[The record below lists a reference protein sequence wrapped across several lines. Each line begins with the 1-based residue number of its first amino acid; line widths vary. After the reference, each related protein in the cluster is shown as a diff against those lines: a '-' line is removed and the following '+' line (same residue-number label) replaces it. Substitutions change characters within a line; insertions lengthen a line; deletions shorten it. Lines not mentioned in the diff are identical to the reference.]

1 MEQLYLWLWIFFLYA
16 FLGWCSE
23 VVFAAV
29 KTGKFVNRG
38 YLLGPVCPI
47 YGMGVA
53 LVLWALA
60 PLEGNLLVLYFGSVL
75 ITSALEF
82 LLGWISE
89 KLLHQRLW
97 DYSNMPFNICGHVCL
112 AFSLVWGF
120 ACLLVVRVFHPVL
133 MGLVALIPHLVGW
146 ILLAVFSMALLT
158 DLILTTAAALKLPRQ
173 IRAVEDMEKLLRSIS
188 DNIGESLYSG
198 VTKLEL
204 EERKEEFQAKMEA
217 RNAKNEALR
226 RELEEKIA
234 AYRASVGKNRT
245 YHRLV
250 KAFPHLREERHH
262 RRLEELR
269 AYMARRNQ
277 EKQESEEHKQ

>member
-1 MEQLYLWLWIFFLYA
+1 MEQLYTWLWIFFLYA
-16 FLGWCSE
+16 FLGWCCE

-38 YLLGPVCPI
+38 FLLGPVCPI

-53 LVLWALA
+53 LVLWALL
-60 PLEGNLLVLYFGSVL
+60 PLEHNLPVLYFGSVL

-97 DYSNMPFNICGHVCL
+97 DYSDMPFNLCGHICL

-120 ACLLVVRVFHPVL
+120 ACLLVVRIFHPVL
-133 MGLVALIPHLVGW
+133 MGLVALIPHTLGW
-146 ILLAVFSMALLT
+146 ILLALFSAAFLT
-158 DLILTTAAALKLPRQ
+158 DLVLTLIAALKLPKQ
-173 IRAVEDMEKLLRSIS
+173 VRAVEDMEKLLRSIS
-188 DNIGESLYSG
+188 DGIGESLYSG

-204 EERKEEFQAKMEA
+204 EDKKEEFQARMEE
-217 RNAKNEALR
+217 RNAKNAAKR
-226 RELEEKIA
+226 QELEEKIA
-234 AYRASVGKNRT
+234 AYRRMVGKNRT
-245 YHRLV
+245 YRRWV
-250 KAFPHLREERHH
+250 KAFPHLQMERHH

-269 AYMARRNQ
+269 AYIARRNAEQ
-277 EKQESEEHKQ
+277 NEREETK

>member
-1 MEQLYLWLWIFFLYA
+1 MEQLYTWLWIFFLYA
-16 FLGWCSE
+16 FLGWCCE

-38 YLLGPVCPI
+38 FLLGPVCPI

-53 LVLWALA
+53 LVLWALL
-60 PLEGNLLVLYFGSVL
+60 PLEDNLLVLYFGSVL

-97 DYSNMPFNICGHVCL
+97 DYSDMPFNLCGHICL

-133 MGLVALIPHLVGW
+133 MGLVALIPHTLGW
-146 ILLAVFSMALLT
+146 ILLALFSAAFLT
-158 DLILTTAAALKLPRQ
+158 DLILTLIAALKLPKQ
-173 IRAVEDMEKLLRSIS
+173 VRAVEDMEKLLRSIS
-188 DNIGESLYSG
+188 DSIGEGLYSG

-204 EERKEEFQAKMEA
+204 EDKKEEFQARMEE
-217 RNAKNEALR
+217 RNAKNAAKR
-226 RELEEKIA
+226 QELEEKIA
-234 AYRASVGKNRT
+234 AYRRMVGKNRT
-245 YHRLV
+245 YRRWV
-250 KAFPHLREERHH
+250 KAFPHLQKECHH

-269 AYMARRNQ
+269 AYIARRNAEQ
-277 EKQESEEHKQ
+277 NEREETK

>member
-146 ILLAVFSMALLT
+146 ILLAVFSAAFLT

-204 EERKEEFQAKMEA
+204 EGGVPGQAGGPQRQERG
-217 RNAKNEALR
+217 
-226 RELEEKIA
+226 A
-234 AYRASVGKNRT
+234 APGAGGKD
-245 YHRLV
+245 
-250 KAFPHLREERHH
+250 
-262 RRLEELR
+262 RRLPGV
-269 AYMARRNQ
+269 RRQ
-277 EKQESEEHKQ
+277 EPHVSPAGEGLPPSAGGAASPPPGGAAGLYGPA

>member
-1 MEQLYLWLWIFFLYA
+1 MAHLYPWLWIFFLYA

-38 YLLGPVCPI
+38 FLFGPVCPI
-47 YGMGVA
+47 YGLGVA
-53 LVLWALA
+53 LVLWLLT
-60 PLEGNLLVLYFGSVL
+60 PLEGNLLVLYFGSVV

-82 LLGWISE
+82 AMGWISE
-89 KLLHQRLW
+89 RLLHQRLW
-97 DYSNMPFNICGHVCL
+97 DYSNMPFNLCGHICL

-133 MGLVALIPHLVGW
+133 MGLVALIPHTLGW
-146 ILLAVFSMALLT
+146 VLLGLFAALFLT
-158 DLILTTAAALKLPRQ
+158 DLVLTMIAALKLPRQ
-173 IRAVEDMEKLLRSIS
+173 VRAVEDMEKLLRAIS
-188 DNIGESLYSG
+188 DGIGEGLYSR
-198 VTKLEL
+198 VSKLEL
-204 EERKEEFQAKMEA
+204 DEKKEEFLVRKEE

-234 AYRASVGKNRT
+234 LYRKQVGKNRT
-245 YHRLV
+245 YRRWV
-250 KAFPHLREERHH
+250 TAFPHLREERHH

-269 AYMARRNQ
+269 AYVARRNNETQ
-277 EKQESEEHKQ
+277 EREETK

>member
-1 MEQLYLWLWIFFLYA
+1 MEQLYTWLWIFFLYA
-16 FLGWCSE
+16 FLGWCCE

-38 YLLGPVCPI
+38 FLLGPVCPI

-53 LVLWALA
+53 LVLWALL
-60 PLEGNLLVLYFGSVL
+60 PLEDNLLALYFGSVL

-97 DYSNMPFNICGHVCL
+97 DYSDMPFNLCGHICL

-133 MGLVALIPHLVGW
+133 MGLVALIPHTLGW
-146 ILLAVFSMALLT
+146 ILLALFSATFLT
-158 DLILTTAAALKLPRQ
+158 DLILTLIAALKLPKQ
-173 IRAVEDMEKLLRSIS
+173 VRAVEDMEKLLRSIS
-188 DNIGESLYSG
+188 DSIGEGLYSG

-204 EERKEEFQAKMEA
+204 EDKKEEFQARMEE
-217 RNAKNEALR
+217 RNAKNAAKR
-226 RELEEKIA
+226 QELEEKIA
-234 AYRASVGKNRT
+234 AYRRMVGKNRT
-245 YHRLV
+245 YRRWV
-250 KAFPHLREERHH
+250 KAFPHLQKECHH

-269 AYMARRNQ
+269 AYIARRNAEQ
-277 EKQESEEHKQ
+277 NEREETK

>member
-1 MEQLYLWLWIFFLYA
+1 MEQLYTWLWIFFLYA
-16 FLGWCSE
+16 FLGWCCE

-38 YLLGPVCPI
+38 FLLGPVCPI

-53 LVLWALA
+53 LVLWALL
-60 PLEGNLLVLYFGSVL
+60 PLEDNLLVLYFGSVL

-97 DYSNMPFNICGHVCL
+97 DYSDMPFNLCGHICL

-133 MGLVALIPHLVGW
+133 MGLVALIPHTLGW
-146 ILLAVFSMALLT
+146 ILLALFSATFLT
-158 DLILTTAAALKLPRQ
+158 DLILTLIAALKLPKQ
-173 IRAVEDMEKLLRSIS
+173 VRAVEDMEKLLRSIS
-188 DNIGESLYSG
+188 DSIGEGLYSG

-204 EERKEEFQAKMEA
+204 EDKKEEFQARMEE
-217 RNAKNEALR
+217 RNAKNAAKR
-226 RELEEKIA
+226 QELEEKIA
-234 AYRASVGKNRT
+234 AYRRMVGKNRT
-245 YHRLV
+245 YRRWV
-250 KAFPHLREERHH
+250 KAFPHLQKECHH

-269 AYMARRNQ
+269 AYIARRNAEQ
-277 EKQESEEHKQ
+277 NEREETK

>member
-1 MEQLYLWLWIFFLYA
+1 MAHLYPWLWIFFLYA

-38 YLLGPVCPI
+38 FLFGPVCPI
-47 YGMGVA
+47 YGLGVA
-53 LVLWALA
+53 LVLWLLT
-60 PLEGNLLVLYFGSVL
+60 PLEGNLLVLYFGSVV

-82 LLGWISE
+82 AMGWISE
-89 KLLHQRLW
+89 RLLHQRLW
-97 DYSNMPFNICGHVCL
+97 DYSNMPFNLCGHICL

-133 MGLVALIPHLVGW
+133 MGLVTLIPHTLGW
-146 ILLAVFSMALLT
+146 VLLGLFAALFLT
-158 DLILTTAAALKLPRQ
+158 DLVLTMIAALKLPRQ
-173 IRAVEDMEKLLRSIS
+173 VRAVEDMEKLLRAIS
-188 DNIGESLYSG
+188 DGIGEGLYSR
-198 VTKLEL
+198 VSKLEL
-204 EERKEEFQAKMEA
+204 DEKKEEFLARKEE

-234 AYRASVGKNRT
+234 LYRKQVGKNRT
-245 YHRLV
+245 YRRWV
-250 KAFPHLREERHH
+250 TAFPHLREERHH

-269 AYMARRNQ
+269 AYVARRNNETQ
-277 EKQESEEHKQ
+277 EREETK

>member
-1 MEQLYLWLWIFFLYA
+1 MEPLYPWLWIFFLYA
-16 FLGWCSE
+16 FLGWCCE

-38 YLLGPVCPI
+38 FLLGPVCPI

-53 LVLWALA
+53 LVLWALL
-60 PLEGNLLVLYFGSVL
+60 PLEDNLLVLYFGSVL

-97 DYSNMPFNICGHVCL
+97 DYSDMPFNLCGHICL

-133 MGLVALIPHLVGW
+133 MGLVALIPHTLGW
-146 ILLAVFSMALLT
+146 ILLALFSATFLT
-158 DLILTTAAALKLPRQ
+158 DLILTLIAALKLPKQ
-173 IRAVEDMEKLLRSIS
+173 VRAVEDMEKLLRSIS
-188 DNIGESLYSG
+188 DSIGEGLYSG

-204 EERKEEFQAKMEA
+204 EDKKEEFQARMEE
-217 RNAKNEALR
+217 RNAKNAAKR
-226 RELEEKIA
+226 QELEEKIA
-234 AYRASVGKNRT
+234 AYRRMVGKNRT
-245 YHRLV
+245 YRRWV
-250 KAFPHLREERHH
+250 KAFPHLQKECHH

-269 AYMARRNQ
+269 AYIARRNAEQ
-277 EKQESEEHKQ
+277 NEREETK

>member
-1 MEQLYLWLWIFFLYA
+1 MEQLYTWLWIFFLYA
-16 FLGWCSE
+16 FLGWCCE

-38 YLLGPVCPI
+38 FLLGPVCPI

-53 LVLWALA
+53 LVLWALL
-60 PLEGNLLVLYFGSVL
+60 PLEDNLLVLYFGSVL

-97 DYSNMPFNICGHVCL
+97 DYSDMPFNLCGHICL

-133 MGLVALIPHLVGW
+133 MGLVALIPHTLGW
-146 ILLAVFSMALLT
+146 ILLALFSAAFLT
-158 DLILTTAAALKLPRQ
+158 DLVLTLIAALKLPKQ
-173 IRAVEDMEKLLRSIS
+173 VRAVEDMEKLLRSIS
-188 DNIGESLYSG
+188 DSIGEGLYSG

-204 EERKEEFQAKMEA
+204 EDKKEEFQARMEE
-217 RNAKNEALR
+217 RNAKNAAKR
-226 RELEEKIA
+226 QELEEKIA
-234 AYRASVGKNRT
+234 AYRRMVGKNRT
-245 YHRLV
+245 YRRWV
-250 KAFPHLREERHH
+250 KAFPHLQKECHH

-269 AYMARRNQ
+269 AYIARRNAEQ
-277 EKQESEEHKQ
+277 DEREETK

>member
-1 MEQLYLWLWIFFLYA
+1 MAHLYPWLWIFFLYA

-38 YLLGPVCPI
+38 FLFGPICPI
-47 YGMGVA
+47 YGLGVA
-53 LVLWALA
+53 LVLWLLT
-60 PLEGNLLVLYFGSVL
+60 PLEGNLLVLYFGSVV

-82 LLGWISE
+82 AMGWISE
-89 KLLHQRLW
+89 RLLHQRLW
-97 DYSNMPFNICGHVCL
+97 DYSNMPFNLCGHICL

-133 MGLVALIPHLVGW
+133 MGLVALIPHTLGW
-146 ILLAVFSMALLT
+146 VLLGLFTALFLT
-158 DLILTTAAALKLPRQ
+158 DLVLTMIAALKLPRQ
-173 IRAVEDMEKLLRSIS
+173 VRAVEDMEKLLRAIS
-188 DNIGESLYSG
+188 DGIGEGLYSR
-198 VTKLEL
+198 VSKLEL
-204 EERKEEFQAKMEA
+204 DEKKEEFLVRKEE

-234 AYRASVGKNRT
+234 LYRKQVGKNRT
-245 YHRLV
+245 YRRWV
-250 KAFPHLREERHH
+250 TAFPHLREERHH

-269 AYMARRNQ
+269 AYVARRNNETQ
-277 EKQESEEHKQ
+277 EREETK

>member
-1 MEQLYLWLWIFFLYA
+1 MEQLYTWLWIFFLYA
-16 FLGWCSE
+16 FLGWCCE

-38 YLLGPVCPI
+38 FLLGPVCPI

-53 LVLWALA
+53 LVLWALL
-60 PLEGNLLVLYFGSVL
+60 PLEHNLPVLYFGSVL

-97 DYSNMPFNICGHVCL
+97 DYSDMPFNLCGHICL

-133 MGLVALIPHLVGW
+133 MGLVALIPHTLGW
-146 ILLAVFSMALLT
+146 ILLALFSATFLT
-158 DLILTTAAALKLPRQ
+158 DLVLTLIAALKLPKQ
-173 IRAVEDMEKLLRSIS
+173 VRAVEDMEKLLRSIS
-188 DNIGESLYSG
+188 DGIGESLYSG

-204 EERKEEFQAKMEA
+204 EDKKEEFQARMEE
-217 RNAKNEALR
+217 RNAKNAAKR
-226 RELEEKIA
+226 QELEEKIA
-234 AYRASVGKNRT
+234 AYRRMVGKNRT
-245 YHRLV
+245 YRRWV
-250 KAFPHLREERHH
+250 KAFPHLQKERHH

-269 AYMARRNQ
+269 AYIARRNAEQ
-277 EKQESEEHKQ
+277 DEREETK